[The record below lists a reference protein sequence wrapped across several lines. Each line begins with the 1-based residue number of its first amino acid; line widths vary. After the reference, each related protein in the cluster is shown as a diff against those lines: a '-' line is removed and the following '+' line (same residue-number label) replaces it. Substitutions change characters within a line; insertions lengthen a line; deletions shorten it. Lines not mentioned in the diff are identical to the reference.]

1 MPLCAMLSRKV
12 SNSTPDERA
21 PQQPSFPCI
30 RACSLRSLRVKAG
43 LRFLITCEHGGNRIP
58 AKYWPLFE
66 RHRAL
71 LESHRGYDPGALK
84 LAREFASALGAELVY
99 STTSRLLVE
108 LNRSLHHRQVFSRI
122 TRELSSAERED
133 IVARYYLPYREWVEA
148 QVQDGT
154 ASGGRV
160 LHLSC
165 HSFTPKL
172 NGVERR
178 ADIGL
183 LYDPRR
189 TPELAF
195 CGSWQ
200 QEIQN
205 EQPRVIV
212 RRNYPYRGSDDGL
225 TTALR
230 REHPQSAYAGIELEV
245 NQKFPHGDAR
255 AWRAMR
261 KRLIASFERAVRN
274 SAAFD

>member
-1 MPLCAMLSRKV
+1 
-12 SNSTPDERA
+12 
-21 PQQPSFPCI
+21 
-30 RACSLRSLRVKAG
+30 VKAR
-43 LRFLITCEHGGNRIP
+43 LRFLVTCEHGGNRIP

-66 RHRAL
+66 RRRAL
-71 LESHRGYDPGALK
+71 LASHRGYDPGALA
-84 LAREFASALGAELVY
+84 LARDFASALGAELVY

-108 LNRSLHHRQVFSRI
+108 LNRSSHNRQLFSEVTCGLAR
-122 TRELSSAERED
+122 AEREQ
-133 IVARYYLPYREWVEA
+133 ILARYYSPYRQWVEA
-148 QVQDGT
+148 QVDDGI

-178 ADIGL
+178 ADVGL

-189 TPELAF
+189 APELAF
-195 CGSWQ
+195 CTAWQ
-200 QEIQN
+200 REIRS
-205 EQPRVIV
+205 ERPEVVV

-230 REHPQSAYAGIELEV
+230 WRHPQSAYAGIELEV
-245 NQKFPHGDAR
+245 NQKFPLGDTQ

-261 KRLIASFERAVRN
+261 KWLIASFQRAVRN
-274 SAAFD
+274 SPAFE